1 MEDVGD
7 DLQQRARHARDPEVI
22 PRAEQQST
30 IETIHVDTFKNQFTM
45 KKNILGLLLVLFSI
59 QLTFAQTT
67 PEQQEII
74 ELSKAK
80 WQWMADKEADKLAE
94 LFDDKSVFVHMGGA
108 WGKEQEINIIR
119 GGGIWYKKADVH
131 EVSVEIIDNTAIL
144 LNRITLVAEV
154 GGNEVVNPFMVTEV
168 YVKKDGVWKMGSLS
182 FTRLMTPGGN

>member
-1 MEDVGD
+1 
-7 DLQQRARHARDPEVI
+7 
-22 PRAEQQST
+22 
-30 IETIHVDTFKNQFTM
+30 M
-45 KKNILGLLLVLFSI
+45 KKTLCTLLLLFFAQI
-59 QLTFAQTT
+59 TFAQTT

-74 ELSKAK
+74 ELSKSK

-108 WGKEQEINIIR
+108 WGKEQEVNIIR
-119 GGGIWYKKADVH
+119 SGGIWYKKADVH
-131 EVSVEIIDNTAIL
+131 EVTVEIIDNTAIL

-168 YVKKDGVWKMGSLS
+168 YIKKDGAWKMGSLS